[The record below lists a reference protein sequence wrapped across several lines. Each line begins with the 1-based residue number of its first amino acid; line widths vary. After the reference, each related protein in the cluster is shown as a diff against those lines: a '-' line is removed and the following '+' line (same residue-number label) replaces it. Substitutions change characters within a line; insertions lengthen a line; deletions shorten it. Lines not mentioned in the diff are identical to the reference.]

1 MTPDPDRIVIGRISG
16 VFGTRGWV
24 KIHSYTRPRDNI
36 LNYRRWEIANPAGWQ
51 AHVVADIR
59 RQGNG
64 IIASLED
71 ISDRD
76 AAVATVNRE
85 IGIARDLL
93 PASEPGE
100 YYWYDLVGLSVFNRE
115 GVAFGEVVQLLD
127 TGANDVLVVAGE
139 RKRLI
144 PYVPGVFVDEVNL
157 ADRRISVDW
166 HVDD

>member
-1 MTPDPDRIVIGRISG
+1 MASDPDRIVIGRISG

-36 LNYRRWEIANPAGWQ
+36 LAYRRWDIATSSGWQ
-51 AHVVADIR
+51 TRVVTDIR

-71 ISDRD
+71 VTDRD
-76 AAVATVNRE
+76 AAVATVNRD
-85 IGIARDLL
+85 IAVARDVL
-93 PASEPGE
+93 PPNEPGE
-100 YYWYDLVGLSVFNRE
+100 YYWYDLVGLSVCNRE
-115 GVAFGEVVQLLD
+115 GVDLGCVVQLLD

-144 PYVPGVFVDEVNL
+144 PYVPGVYVDEVNL
-157 ADRRISVDW
+157 DGGRISVDW